1 MEDIKKRNKEHSS
14 GAFQIEVQNLGG
26 VWHYEKHHGSLPC
39 GRGREAPEESGGRL
53 EQCKKEENIRP
64 PP

>member
-26 VWHYEKHHGSLPC
+26 V
-39 GRGREAPEESGGRL
+39 
-53 EQCKKEENIRP
+53 
-64 PP
+64 